1 MIDDRIDLA
10 PQMDHPRQKEAR
22 PKAVQEQCEKL
33 RRLYGEVGQHRSTG
47 KYGWSRPQHRM
58 MDGSCQ
64 HVQYRVIQMAEIA
77 EVCWQNLTPKSRQD
91 NTFGFLMF
99 FVSTQYMDL
108 ECI

>member
-1 MIDDRIDLA
+1 
-10 PQMDHPRQKEAR
+10 MDHPRQKEAR

-47 KYGWSRPQHRM
+47 KYGWSTPQHRM

-91 NTFGFLMF
+91 NTFGFLF
-99 FVSTQYMDL
+99 LLNTWIWNVS
-108 ECI
+108 ECESHRTLV